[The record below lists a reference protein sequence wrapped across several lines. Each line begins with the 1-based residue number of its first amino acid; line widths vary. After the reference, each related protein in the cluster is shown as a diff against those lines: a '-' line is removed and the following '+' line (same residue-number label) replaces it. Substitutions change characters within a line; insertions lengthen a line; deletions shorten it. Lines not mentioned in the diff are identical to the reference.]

1 MKKQQQPIR
10 LFSLLFCVSG
20 IWARS
25 QYTNDTRS
33 QVKYNDLFISYCHLY
48 DNYLYL
54 ATYLTCLYPM
64 LHQSTFSS
72 LVSLANN
79 KNSFCAKWVFKSL
92 SNSEFH
98 CRNLVVFRDI
108 SWLQVQLSYS
118 NWIVTDFCSFS
129 SFSCSHS
136 IHSIWFTWFGFT
148 ESIPDIFVN
157 EWSAHVCVGSL
168 KPVVVV
174 VALMKKKVLLDQ
186 FCRAGTT

>member
-1 MKKQQQPIR
+1 MKKSRNPQIQLIKFVGTRQNI
-10 LFSLLFCVSG
+10 LHAVWKNNSNQLDCFCYCFAWVG
-20 IWARS
+20 FGRDPN
-25 QYTNDTRS
+25 TNDTRS

-54 ATYLTCLYPM
+54 ATYLTCLYRM
-64 LHQSTFSS
+64 LHESTFSS

-129 SFSCSHS
+129 SFLVV
-136 IHSIWFTWFGFT
+136 IQFTQY
-148 ESIPDIFVN
+148 D
-157 EWSAHVCVGSL
+157 SL
-168 KPVVVV
+168 DSV
-174 VALMKKKVLLDQ
+174 LRKVFLRSLWMSGQ
-186 FCRAGTT
+186 HMFA